1 MNVKA
6 AWQAGYT
13 GKEILVAVVD
23 DGVRIDHPDLEPKIV
38 SPHRLPN
45 IGLLLLWSTIIL
57 HREKNEASASGCNII
72 RFLRSNI
79 KI

>member
-45 IGLLLLWSTIIL
+45 IGLLLL
-57 HREKNEASASGCNII
+57 
-72 RFLRSNI
+72 
-79 KI
+79 